1 MADETDTRAPYRP
14 MFSGGL
20 LRRRDGAGYV
30 AVAVWLAFLV
40 FPIVNAIEHTEPTP
54 GRVAAIAAA
63 TVFVVTYFAVVLGWR
78 RAVSRARLT
87 ALFAVT
93 LAVAIGL
100 TVFDRPGWGFLFTYC
115 AACTTLLVP
124 SRHTV
129 AGLAACCGLAAG
141 CSLIGGADSG
151 SAVGI
156 VASTAGVGLLMVL
169 VRDLRV
175 RNDEL
180 LEARAEL
187 ARMAVAEERERFARD
202 LHDLLGHTL
211 SVIALK
217 AELAGRLLP
226 GRPDD
231 AGREIGEVESVA
243 RGALTEVREAVSG
256 YRRPTLDGEL
266 EGARMA
272 LSAAGISA
280 DVTRTPVSLAPDV
293 EAVLAW
299 SVREGATNVIR
310 HSGARR
316 CFVTV
321 TADLV
326 NAAVEV
332 VDDGSGAD
340 GIVNG
345 DGGGNGLAGL
355 AERAGVLRGRVD
367 AGPRAGGGF
376 GLRVTV
382 PVSTS

>member
-1 MADETDTRAPYRP
+1 MPDETDTREPYRP
-14 MFSGGL
+14 IFAGGL
-20 LRRRDGAGYV
+20 FRRRDPAGYIV
-30 AVAVWLAFLV
+30 ILVWLGFLV
-40 FPIVNAIEHTEPTP
+40 FPIINAVSHRQPAP
-54 GRVAAIAAA
+54 GHAAAIAAA
-63 TVFVVTYFAVVLGWR
+63 TTFVASYFAVVVGWR
-78 RAVSRARLT
+78 TSSSRPWLIVLFCIILT
-87 ALFAVT
+87 I
-93 LAVAIGL
+93 AIGL

-115 AACTTLLVP
+115 SACTALVLP
-124 SRHTV
+124 PKRMLG
-129 AGLAACCGLAAG
+129 GLVVLCALAAG
-141 CSLIGGADSG
+141 CSLLGGADNG
-151 SAVGI
+151 TAVGF

-169 VRDLRV
+169 VRDLRL

-226 GRPDD
+226 RRPDD
-231 AGREIGEVESVA
+231 AAREIGEVESVA

-256 YRRPTLDGEL
+256 YRQPTLDGEI
-266 EGARMA
+266 EGARLA

-280 DVTRTPVSLAPDV
+280 EVKRAPVTLTPDV

-316 CFVTV
+316 CTVTV
-321 TADLV
+321 AADLV
-326 NAAVEV
+326 HASVEV
-332 VDDGSGAD
+332 VDDGTGSNGNGSGA
-340 GIVNG
+340 
-345 DGGGNGLAGL
+345 GNGLAGL

-367 AGPRAGGGF
+367 AGPRASGGY

-382 PVSTS
+382 PVTAS